1 MNIRDKLA
9 DWISGGKIT
18 YSLSRLD
25 AYKSATLHARKN
37 VEEHREREI
46 AAHSMA
52 LEYLSRAD
60 GYRDALSHIVS
71 ISTPKMAHVG
81 KRMAKVAL
89 EALE

>member
-1 MNIRDKLA
+1 MTFREKLA
-9 DWISGGKIT
+9 DWISGGKLT
-18 YSLSRLD
+18 
-25 AYKSATLHARKN
+25 
-37 VEEHREREI
+37 EHREREI
-46 AAHSMA
+46 AAHCMA

-89 EALE
+89 EALDDETID